1 MNNNDLQLSY
11 QKPFALYVHIPFCSG
26 KCNYCDFYSERY
38 SHSALEGFYQ
48 GIHQEIELYASLIDQ
63 PVLKTIYIGGGTP
76 SLIKPTYLVGL
87 IKKIRQHF
95 DFSMLKEISLEANPG
110 SITEDKLLKYRE
122 AGINR
127 ISLGV
132 QSFNDKELSFLGRK
146 HTVKQALEAVELL
159 QGIFQNYNLDL
170 IFAIPGQSLESWQKT
185 LKQVLSFQAPHLS
198 IYNLQIEE
206 GTPLA
211 NMLAEGKIK
220 AVDDDLDAQMY
231 LLARELFN
239 SHHYKQYEI
248 SNFSRKG
255 FDSIHNQI
263 YWHYQPYLGMG
274 PAAVSF
280 DGRIRFTN
288 KADLR
293 KYISSL
299 TNSVLPVE
307 NIERLSIKEQISEMI
322 FMGLRL
328 TDGISLTGFNNRF
341 AVDFLKLYQLEIEDC
356 LSKGLIEIKDKH
368 IRLSEKG
375 LLLGNEVFMKFLK

>member
-11 QKPFALYVHIPFCSG
+11 QKPFALYVHIPFCSE

-48 GIHQEIELYASLIDQ
+48 GIQREIELYTNLIER

-76 SLIKPTYLVGL
+76 SLIKPAYLVGL
-87 IKKIRQHF
+87 IEKIRQHF
-95 DFSMLKEISLEANPG
+95 DLAMVEEISIEVNPG
-110 SITEDKLLKYRE
+110 SITKDKLLKYKE

-132 QSFNDKELSFLGRK
+132 QSFNDNELNFLGRK
-146 HTVKQALEAVELL
+146 HTVGQALEAVELL
-159 QGIFQNYNLDL
+159 QRVFQNYNLDL
-170 IFAIPGQSLESWQKT
+170 IFAIPGQSLKSWQET
-185 LKQVLSFQAPHLS
+185 LKQVLSFQPPHLS
-198 IYNLQIEE
+198 IYNLQIEK

-211 NMLAEGKIK
+211 NMLEEGEIK
-220 AVDDDLDAQMY
+220 VVDDTLDAEMY

-239 SHHYKQYEI
+239 LHDFKQYEI

-263 YWHYQPYLGMG
+263 YWHYQPYLGIG

-280 DGRIRFTN
+280 DGRIRFAN
-288 KADLR
+288 KADLP
-293 KYISSL
+293 KYINNL

-328 TDGISLTGFNNRF
+328 TDGISLAEFTDRF
-341 AVDFLKLYQLEIEDC
+341 TVDLLKLYQLEIEDC